1 MLILMLGT
9 PQFPVASLMT
19 RHCCS
24 RKAVTCFKLL
34 AQSTIEYI
42 RLSIYSVS
50 EIEQT
55 QVVVNYMVQHSQGD
69 RHVLYTVGGQEVC
82 ETCFCMVYGFCRNCF
97 AAIKT
102 KFLNGVLRAEHGRFG
117 RSETS
122 DVSVRVI
129 SWLRIFVEKVGD
141 RMPTSMAIHLPSC
154 LTKSDVFALATDEL
168 SQGGL
173 KCCKLFTFYEIWKRE
188 FPNVKIPRVCNYKI
202 V

>member
-24 RKAVTCFKLL
+24 PKAFTCFKLL

-69 RHVLYTVGGQEVC
+69 RHVLYTVAGG
-82 ETCFCMVYGFCRNCF
+82 
-97 AAIKT
+97 
-102 KFLNGVLRAEHGRFG
+102 
-117 RSETS
+117 
-122 DVSVRVI
+122 
-129 SWLRIFVEKVGD
+129 
-141 RMPTSMAIHLPSC
+141 
-154 LTKSDVFALATDEL
+154 
-168 SQGGL
+168 
-173 KCCKLFTFYEIWKRE
+173 
-188 FPNVKIPRVCNYKI
+188 
-202 V
+202 